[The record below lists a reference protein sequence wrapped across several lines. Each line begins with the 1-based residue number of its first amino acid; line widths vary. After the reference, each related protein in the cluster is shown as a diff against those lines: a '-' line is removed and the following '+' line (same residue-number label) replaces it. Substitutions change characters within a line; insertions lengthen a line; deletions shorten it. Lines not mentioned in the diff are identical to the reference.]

1 MRKLLTSLALVL
13 FVFIN
18 FNLKA
23 NTSDKT
29 NNLLKHLDYL
39 YKNFPLGIAQ
49 KDFKNIIPSNW
60 STTDRMHS
68 QKQNVNPA
76 GDINN
81 GYFFYELKTNDLYY
95 PLLQFQFWEK
105 KLVNIDIT
113 IFAHDLEDSAIN
125 NVIFKNQI
133 EKFNTLYNNPVNI
146 EDSGVYQKFEWEK
159 DKHSI
164 TLRMNPKDEN
174 DSAQVGVLEIYI
186 KNSENYKAMK
196 EFTSIRNSVKLYDEY
211 YASIMCEQK
220 LQSGTIFEFGFFY
233 DTRLLSEEKANEY
246 KNTMQKSI
254 SNENINCM
262 SELTQV
268 SEFDKEW
275 LDITL
280 PSQKSVM
287 DTYLSFKTL
296 DGINAWGQFF
306 AGEYT
311 DAVCENYQKI
321 LIQSGIEA
329 ECVYGH
335 DIK

>member
-1 MRKLLTSLALVL
+1 MNNILGILIILISIVSLDVYGNSSEAT
-13 FVFIN
+13 F
-18 FNLKA
+18 KE
-23 NTSDKT
+23 
-29 NNLLKHLDYL
+29 LDYI
-39 YKNFPLGIAQ
+39 YENIPLGILQ
-49 KDFKNIIPSNW
+49 KDFKKVVPSKWSPTPSMFSYEQNI
-60 STTDRMHS
+60 
-68 QKQNVNPA
+68 NPV
-76 GDINN
+76 GEINN
-81 GYFFYELKTNDLYY
+81 GYFYYEFGNNDNL
-95 PLLQFQFWEK
+95 PLMRFQFWNK
-105 KLVNIDIT
+105 KLAYIEIILFTFNQEENVTNENI
-113 IFAHDLEDSAIN
+113 L
-125 NVIFKNQI
+125 KNQI
-133 EKFNTLYNNPVNI
+133 DKFNLIYGELYEESDDKYNDYSWKRNKYSTNIRFFPKKDNN
-146 EDSGVYQKFEWEK
+146 SQ
-159 DKHSI
+159 
-164 TLRMNPKDEN
+164 T
-174 DSAQVGVLEIYI
+174 VGSLEIRLKDNNVYSEMNTFATKRNEI
-186 KNSENYKAMK
+186 KY
-196 EFTSIRNSVKLYDEY
+196 YDEY

-246 KNTMQKSI
+246 KNTIQKVI

-311 DAVCENYQKI
+311 DAMCENYQKG

-329 ECVYGH
+329 ECIYGH